1 MMKFIRR
8 TSVLFLFVMAF
19 AAMQLWGT
27 DAQAHPSYFTT
38 YCSGCHATTTC
49 NGCHH
54 HGPVGLKGVTDKTS
68 YAPGDTVSVTITGGS
83 QSGWFRAILY
93 DQSGTQVAI
102 SNGNDSGMG
111 HTTTYPAVLSAQAP
125 TTPGTYTWKVSWF
138 GNSFDSSN
146 MTASNHGE
154 VSVNTNAFTVAAP
167 VDTTAPVVGAFTL
180 PATSTS
186 LSVSV
191 SSLSATDNV
200 AVTGYLVTTSSS
212 KPSATASGW
221 SATAPKSV
229 TAPAEGSVTFYA
241 WAKDAAGN
249 VSASRSATVT
259 VTLPDTTAPVVGAFT
274 LPATSTSLSVSVSS
288 LSATDNVAVT
298 GYLVTTSSS
307 KPSATAS
314 GWSATAPKSVTAPA
328 EGSVTFYAWA
338 KDAAGNISASR
349 SATVTVTLPVATA
362 PALSVSTL
370 ADGSYTN
377 QATLNVSGTATD
389 ADGIQSVTVNGQ
401 AATVN
406 ADGSFSTA
414 LTLVAGSNTI
424 TVVATDATGTEAT
437 DSRSVTYDPTAPVVT
452 VSAPADNS
460 TTTQSF
466 ITVSGTV
473 NESSTV
479 FVKVNTD
486 APQAAAVSGN
496 DFSATVYLA
505 DGVNTVEIDAT
516 DLAGNLS
523 SAKRT
528 VTYNAPQAQ
537 ITLAVTDPAQD
548 ITTSTASLLLKGTV
562 ADPSGAVTVTI
573 TMDGQ
578 SYTPAVVDG
587 AFEQQLT
594 FSAAQQYAVT
604 VTATDDAGNTSSV
617 TRNVIYQPATSGDDG
632 GDDGGGHRGNSHNYR
647 SHDHRKDD

>member
-1 MMKFIRR
+1 MTFYAWAKD
-8 TSVLFLFVMAF
+8 
-19 AAMQLWGT
+19 AAGNVS
-27 DAQAHPSYFTT
+27 ASR
-38 YCSGCHATTTC
+38 SAT
-49 NGCHH
+49 
-54 HGPVGLKGVTDKTS
+54 
-68 YAPGDTVSVTITGGS
+68 VTIT
-83 QSGWFRAILY
+83 L
-93 DQSGTQVAI
+93 
-102 SNGNDSGMG
+102 
-111 HTTTYPAVLSAQAP
+111 P
-125 TTPGTYTWKVSWF
+125 
-138 GNSFDSSN
+138 
-146 MTASNHGE
+146 
-154 VSVNTNAFTVAAP
+154 
-167 VDTTAPVVGAFTL
+167 DTTAPVVGAFTL

-186 LSVSV
+186 LTVSV
-191 SSLSATDNV
+191 CSLSATDNV

-259 VTLPDTTAPVVGAFT
+259 VTLPDTTAPVVSAFT
-274 LPATSTSLSVSVSS
+274 LPATSTSLTVSVTS

-307 KPSATAS
+307 KPSASAS

-338 KDAAGNISASR
+338 KDAAGNVSASR

-362 PALSVSTL
+362 PTLSVSTL

-377 QATLNVSGTATD
+377 LATLNVSGTATD

-401 AATVN
+401 AVTVN
-406 ADGSFSTA
+406 ADGTFSTA

-424 TVVATDATGTEAT
+424 TVLATDATGTAST
-437 DSRSVTYDPTAPVVT
+437 DTRSVTYDPTAPVVT

-473 NESSTV
+473 NETSTV

-516 DLAGNLS
+516 DLAGNS
-523 SAKRT
+523 RA
-528 VTYNAPQAQ
+528 
-537 ITLAVTDPAQD
+537 
-548 ITTSTASLLLKGTV
+548 
-562 ADPSGAVTVTI
+562 PSG
-573 TMDGQ
+573 
-578 SYTPAVVDG
+578 
-587 AFEQQLT
+587 
-594 FSAAQQYAVT
+594 
-604 VTATDDAGNTSSV
+604 
-617 TRNVIYQPATSGDDG
+617 R
-632 GDDGGGHRGNSHNYR
+632 
-647 SHDHRKDD
+647 

>member
-1 MMKFIRR
+1 
-8 TSVLFLFVMAF
+8 MAF

-186 LSVSV
+186 LSVPV